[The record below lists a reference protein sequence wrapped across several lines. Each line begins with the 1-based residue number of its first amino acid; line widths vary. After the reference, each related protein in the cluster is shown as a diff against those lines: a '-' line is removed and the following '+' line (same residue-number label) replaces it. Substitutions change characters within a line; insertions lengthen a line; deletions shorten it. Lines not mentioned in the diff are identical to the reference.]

1 MIMENQL
8 AIALP
13 IFSQLLFLQTTMLLE
28 FTTPVYLA
36 LPDMISS
43 YNQICCQTYFVPR
56 SSLIPLIEVPD
67 LVMATKFV
75 EFYTI
80 TDIEM
85 YRRGIVII
93 FIYFRGMQSRLAI
106 AIRAQ
111 WLFVIYYCKVALIL
125 IVSNILLK
133 IVLARKCDVWS
144 ISLYNITVR
153 VEVELHRLHDHWD
166 SYIQVQYK
174 RSKLPTYLSNK

>member
-43 YNQICCQTYFVPR
+43 YNHICRQTYFVPR

-75 EFYTI
+75 EFYMI

-85 YRRGIVII
+85 YRRGII
-93 FIYFRGMQSRLAI
+93 FIYFRDMQSKLAI
-106 AIRAQ
+106 AVRAQ
-111 WLFVIYYCKVALIL
+111 WLLLIYYCKVALIL

-144 ISLYNITVR
+144 ISLYI
-153 VEVELHRLHDHWD
+153 
-166 SYIQVQYK
+166 I
-174 RSKLPTYLSNK
+174 